1 MKSKI
6 YNSVLMVITVLLMNN
21 LNFAQWTQRTDMPT
35 ARSFAA
41 SCELYGKIYVIGGG
55 TSISSSTNIMEVYD
69 PVTDTWDIT
78 KTSIPTARAELCLV
92 PVMDKIYAIGGA
104 TSHNGSPLGMVEVY
118 DPLTDTWETDKE
130 PMPTPRKGAA
140 VGVIDNKIYV
150 AGGTAVSNWIPSNKL
165 EGTPIIDELNADR
178 FQLRKSFVRLPVK

>member
-6 YNSVLMVITVLLMNN
+6 YSFALMAIIVLSLDN
-21 LNFAQWTQRTDMPT
+21 LNFAQWTQRTAMPT

-55 TSISSSTNIMEVYD
+55 TSVSSSMNKMEVYD
-69 PVTDTWDIT
+69 PATDTWD
-78 KTSIPTARAELCLV
+78 TSKADMPTARAELCAV
-92 PVMDKIYAIGGA
+92 AFNGKIYAIGGA
-104 TSHNGSPLGMVEVY
+104 TSHNGYPSGIVEVY
-118 DPLTDTWETDKE
+118 DGDDWKTNKA

-150 AGGTAVSNWIPSNKL
+150 AGGSANSNYSPSNKL
-165 EGTPIIDELNADR
+165 KYIILL
-178 FQLRKSFVRLPVK
+178 QIPG